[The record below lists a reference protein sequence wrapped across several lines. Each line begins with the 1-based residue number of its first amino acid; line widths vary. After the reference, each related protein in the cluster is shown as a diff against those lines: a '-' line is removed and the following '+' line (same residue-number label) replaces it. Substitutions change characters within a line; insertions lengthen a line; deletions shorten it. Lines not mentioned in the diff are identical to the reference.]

1 LAEQLLALSSAMTFS
16 VGSITQLSE
25 SPGRATSARDE
36 SELESFD
43 SENAE
48 PNRSQAGLVTISER
62 TPVSLATLKRDRI
75 HCSGAEAVSIGQ
87 ALCLALVTAQR
98 RQRMNPDDSVSL
110 VPPLTTETV
119 FIDPTSRLGVSVDHP
134 GDDPNAIQSVGR
146 ILSDIVPNAV
156 RSSLHKKIISKALAS
171 PPRFGTLGELSEALA
186 AFEQP
191 DGRELIQ
198 AVYDRWQKGNV
209 TSLATSDASDAT
221 PSLSAFESKTTSP
234 IRLGWQPKWIAATG
248 FVVAILMGGIAAG
261 LLMSRWSTEDSTI
274 AGETAPLLDARPI
287 APVTA
292 GLQTWSVAVADGPLL
307 SMDSLTSLHPESP
320 VPTAL
325 APVVARIQRP
335 VPSPPRQSL
344 ARGESPV
351 VSAPPIPR
359 PNVDLPSTAPRLTES
374 GERDA
379 PSVRGTTDATRGGP
393 GVGTAISPPPTEPVK
408 NAPTR
413 SSSVSNGIARSV
425 TYSARDTDVTPPI
438 PILPRLVAGLPASS
452 PDAVNIAVVVDEQ
465 GRAYSVTGL
474 NAPQDLGEYLK
485 LTSALAVVKSWEF
498 QPATKDGIPVRYRL
512 LVPLRAVT
520 MSTR

>member
-1 LAEQLLALSSAMTFS
+1 MTISAS
-16 VGSITQLSE
+16 SITPLSE

-36 SELESFD
+36 LGLESFD

-48 PNRSQAGLVTISER
+48 PNRSQSGLLTISER

-98 RQRMNPDDSVSL
+98 CQRMNPDDAVSL
-110 VPPLTTETV
+110 VPRVTTETV
-119 FIDPTSRLGVSVDHP
+119 FIDPASRLGVSVNHP
-134 GDDPNAIQSVGR
+134 GDDQTAAIQSVGR
-146 ILSDIVPNAV
+146 ILLDIVPAG
-156 RSSLHKKIISKALAS
+156 RSSLEKPIISKALAS

-198 AVYDRWQKGNV
+198 AVYDRWQNGNV
-209 TSLATSDASDAT
+209 TTLATSNASNTT
-221 PSLSAFESKTTSP
+221 PSLSSFESTTTSP
-234 IRLGWQPKWIAATG
+234 LRLGWQPKWIAATG
-248 FVVAILMGGIAAG
+248 FVVAILIVGIAAG
-261 LLMSRWSTEDSTI
+261 LLMSRLSAEDSTI
-274 AGETAPLLDARPI
+274 AVETAPLLDARPI

-292 GLQTWSVAVADGPLL
+292 GLHAWSVALADRPAL
-307 SMDSLTSLHPESP
+307 SMPSLSGLHPESP
-320 VPTAL
+320 VPTAPS
-325 APVVARIQRP
+325 PVVARIQRP
-335 VPSPPRQSL
+335 APSPPRQSI
-344 ARGESPV
+344 ARGESPG

-359 PNVDLPSTAPRLTES
+359 PTADLPSTAPQLTES
-374 GERDA
+374 GERGA
-379 PSVRGTTDATRGGP
+379 PSVPGTTDAIRGGH

-425 TYSARDTDVTPPI
+425 TYSARDTDVIPPI
-438 PILPRLVAGLPASS
+438 PILPRLVAGWQTSS
-452 PDAVNIAVVVDEQ
+452 PGSGLDALNIAVVVDEQ

-474 NAPQDLGEYLK
+474 NAPQNLGEHLR

-498 QPATKDGIPVRYRL
+498 QPATKDGAPVRYRL
-512 LVPLRAVT
+512 LIPLRAVT

>member
-1 LAEQLLALSSAMTFS
+1 MTIS
-16 VGSITQLSE
+16 VGSITPLSE
-25 SPGRATSARDE
+25 SPGRTTSARDE
-36 SELESFD
+36 SELESFV

-48 PNRSQAGLVTISER
+48 PNRSQSGLLTISDR

-75 HCSGAEAVSIGQ
+75 HCSAAEAVSIGQ

-98 RQRMNPDDSVSL
+98 RQRMNPDDEVSL
-110 VPPLTTETV
+110 VPPVTTETV
-119 FIDPTSRLGVSVDHP
+119 FIDPASRLGVSVDHP
-134 GDDPNAIQSVGR
+134 GDDPTAIQSVGR
-146 ILSDIVPNAV
+146 ILSDIVPSAA
-156 RSSLHKKIISKALAS
+156 RSSLEKKIISKALAS
-171 PPRFGTLGELSEALA
+171 PPGFGTLGELSEALA

-209 TSLATSDASDAT
+209 TTLATDVSNTTS
-221 PSLSAFESKTTSP
+221 SLSSFESKTTSP

-261 LLMSRWSTEDSTI
+261 LLMSRLSTEDNII
-274 AGETAPLLDARPI
+274 AVETAPLLDARPI

-292 GLQTWSVAVADGPLL
+292 GLHTWSVALADRPAL
-307 SMDSLTSLHPESP
+307 SIASLSGLHPESP
-320 VPTAL
+320 VPTAPS
-325 APVVARIQRP
+325 PVVAKIQRP
-335 VPSPPRQSL
+335 APSPPRQSV

-359 PNVDLPSTAPRLTES
+359 PNADLPSTAPQLTES

-379 PSVRGTTDATRGGP
+379 PPVRGTTDVIRGGH

-438 PILPRLVAGLPASS
+438 PVLPRLVAGLPAPS
-452 PDAVNIAVVVDEQ
+452 PGDRLDAVHIAVVVDEQ
-465 GRAYSVTGL
+465 GRAYSVTGV
-474 NAPQDLGEYLK
+474 NAPQNLGDYLQ

-498 QPATKDGIPVRYRL
+498 QPATKDGAPVRYRL

-520 MSTR
+520 MHAR

>member
-1 LAEQLLALSSAMTFS
+1 MTLSA
-16 VGSITQLSE
+16 GSITPLSE

-36 SELESFD
+36 LGLESFD
-43 SENAE
+43 LENAE
-48 PNRSQAGLVTISER
+48 ANRSQSGLLTISER

-98 RQRMNPDDSVSL
+98 RQRVNPDDEVRL
-110 VPPLTTETV
+110 VPPVTTETV
-119 FIDPTSRLGVSVDHP
+119 FIDPTSRLGVSVNHP
-134 GDDPNAIQSVGR
+134 GDDPTAIQAVGR
-146 ILSDIVPNAV
+146 ILSDIVPSAA
-156 RSSLHKKIISKALAS
+156 RSSLEKKIISKALAS

-209 TSLATSDASDAT
+209 TTLATSDVLNT
-221 PSLSAFESKTTSP
+221 PPSLSAFESTTTSP
-234 IRLGWQPKWIAATG
+234 LRLGWQPKWIAATG

-261 LLMSRWSTEDSTI
+261 LLMRRSSDNTI
-274 AGETAPLLDARPI
+274 AVETAPLLDARPI

-292 GLQTWSVAVADGPLL
+292 GLQTWSVALADRPAL
-307 SMDSLTSLHPESP
+307 SMASLSGLHAESP
-320 VPTAL
+320 APTAPS
-325 APVVARIQRP
+325 PVVARIERP
-335 VPSPPRQSL
+335 SPSPPRQSV
-344 ARGESPV
+344 ARAESPA

-359 PNVDLPSTAPRLTES
+359 PNADLPSTAPQLTES
-374 GERDA
+374 GERGV
-379 PSVRGTTDATRGGP
+379 PSVRGTTDVIRGGH

-425 TYSARDTDVTPPI
+425 TYSARDTDVIPPI
-438 PILPRLVAGLPASS
+438 PILPRLVAGWQTSS
-452 PDAVNIAVVVDEQ
+452 PGNGLDALSIAVVVDET
-465 GRAYSVTGL
+465 GRAFSVTGL
-474 NAPQDLGEYLK
+474 NAPQNLGEHLR

-498 QPATKDGIPVRYRL
+498 QPATKDGAPVRYRL